1 MGFFSKLKEGLKKT
15 KDNIGKKIFA
25 AFSGRALDDDFY
37 EELEEAMLTADMG
50 VTATEQILDEFKD
63 EVYRE
68 KITDTEKAKNLL
80 KRIMVDSISY
90 DIPDYDYP
98 LVILLAG
105 VNGVGKTTAIGKL
118 ANYFKS
124 IGKSVV
130 VAAADTFRAAAS
142 DQLEVWADRANV
154 RIIKHKEGSDP
165 ASVVFDAISSAK
177 ARGDDVILVDTAGR
191 LHNKKNLM
199 DELKKIHKVIIRELP
214 NADYRSYIVLDA
226 TTGQNALS
234 QVEIFSEAI
243 DIDGI
248 ILTKLDG
255 TAKGGV
261 VMAIS
266 AEQEIPVVF
275 VGVGEKIDDLLPFD
289 PKEFV
294 DAIFEN

>member
-25 AFSGRALDDDFY
+25 TFSGRALDDDFY

-275 VGVGEKIDDLLPFD
+275 VGVGEKIDDLLPFN
-289 PKEFV
+289 PEEFV

>member
-1 MGFFSKLKEGLKKT
+1 MGFFSKLKECLKKT

-234 QVEIFSEAI
+234 QVEIFSDAI

-275 VGVGEKIDDLLPFD
+275 VGVGEKIDDLLPFN
-289 PKEFV
+289 PEEFV

>member
-177 ARGDDVILVDTAGR
+177 ARGDEVILVDTAGR

-289 PKEFV
+289 PEEFV

>member
-1 MGFFSKLKEGLKKT
+1 MGFFSKLKDGLKKT
-15 KDNIGKKIFA
+15 KENIGKKIFS
-25 AFSGRALDDDFY
+25 AFSGRALDDEFY

-50 VTATEQILDEFKD
+50 VTATEAIIDDFKD
-63 EVYRE
+63 EIFE
-68 KITDTEKAKNLL
+68 QKITDTEKAKGLL
-80 KRIMVDSISY
+80 KQIMIDSISY

-118 ANYFKS
+118 ANHFKS
-124 IGKSVV
+124 LGKSVV

-142 DQLEVWADRANV
+142 DQLEVWAQRAGV
-154 RIIKHKEGSDP
+154 RIVQHQEGSDP
-165 ASVVFDAISSAK
+165 ASVVFDAIASAK

-214 NADYRSYIVLDA
+214 DADYRSYIVLDA

-234 QVEIFSEAI
+234 QVEIFAEAI

-289 PKEFV
+289 PDDFV
-294 DAIFEN
+294 NAILSD

>member
-37 EELEEAMLTADMG
+37 EKLEEAMLTADMG
-50 VTATEQILDEFKD
+50 VTATVQILDEFKD

-234 QVEIFSEAI
+234 QVEVFSEAI

-289 PKEFV
+289 PEEFV

>member
-80 KRIMVDSISY
+80 KRIMVDRISY

-289 PKEFV
+289 PEEFV

>member
-214 NADYRSYIVLDA
+214 NADYRSHIVLDA

-275 VGVGEKIDDLLPFD
+275 VGVGEKIDDLLPFN
-289 PKEFV
+289 PEEFV

>member
-37 EELEEAMLTADMG
+37 EELEEAMFTADMG

-275 VGVGEKIDDLLPFD
+275 VGVGEKIDDLLPFN
-289 PKEFV
+289 PEEFV